1 MKTLQNWTEECVGG
15 GAGRVI
21 IAGDKE
27 VERIQDGG
35 KVQKP
40 SKERTKNLRR
50 KNLAIFSTA
59 KNLDR
64 P

>member
-1 MKTLQNWTEECVGG
+1 MCWRGSRK
-15 GAGRVI
+15 VI
-21 IAGDKE
+21 AEDEE

-40 SKERTKNLRR
+40 SRKRTTNLRR

-59 KNLDR
+59 KTWTEHKVF
-64 P
+64 